1 MGRDMTKRRATNQK
15 WRERNPDKEAT
26 AQRRSH
32 LRRTYGLTPEQY
44 AEMYDEQEGVC
55 AICQLREATCIDHD
69 HETGLV
75 RALLC
80 RRCNTGIGQFGDD
93 PDLLVRAVGY
103 LTRP

>member
-1 MGRDMTKRRATNQK
+1 MRDPEKRKKSRRAS
-15 WRERNPDKEAT
+15 WARNSENYKAG
-26 AQRRSH
+26 AQRRYH
-32 LRRTYGLTPEQY
+32 LRTYGLTPEQY
-44 AEMYDEQEGVC
+44 ADLYNNQEGVC
-55 AICQLREATCIDHD
+55 AICRLREATCIDHN

-93 PDLLVRAVGY
+93 PELLALAIDY